1 MVLVQAMVPAWVRD
15 SLRHEAA
22 KERRSVSN
30 LLCKWLME
38 SCERL
43 PEGVENEPP
52 AAPTKPVQLAEPGP
66 VIDIPS
72 EPQRSRHAP
81 NRPLTDMP
89 AEEEPDFA
97 QSSY

>member
-1 MVLVQAMVPAWVRD
+1 MVLVQAMVPAWVRN

-43 PEGVENEPP
+43 SEVTGNVPP
-52 AAPTKPVQLAEPGP
+52 AAPPEPVEKSFVPPPTA
-66 VIDIPS
+66 
-72 EPQRSRHAP
+72 PQPPRQRHDP
-81 NRPLTDMP
+81 NRSLADMP
-89 AEEEPDFA
+89 AEEEPEFNDA
-97 QSSY
+97 QNPR